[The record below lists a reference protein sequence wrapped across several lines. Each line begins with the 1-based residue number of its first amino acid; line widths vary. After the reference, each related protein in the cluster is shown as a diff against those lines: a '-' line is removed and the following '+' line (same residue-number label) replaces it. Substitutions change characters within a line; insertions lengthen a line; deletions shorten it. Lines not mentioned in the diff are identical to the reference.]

1 MSLNIKDERT
11 HELARRLAA
20 LTGETMTEAVRV
32 AVQERLKRQQAG
44 RGGRPLGERL
54 REIARHCAMLPVVR
68 RRGEDETLGYDERGL
83 PGQW

>member
-20 LTGETMTEAVRV
+20 LTGETMTEAVRISL
-32 AVQERLKRQQAG
+32 QERLKRQRAG

-54 REIARHCAMLPVVR
+54 REIAHHCAALPVLR
-68 RRGEDETLGYDERGL
+68 RRSEDEILGYDERGM
-83 PGQW
+83 PGRW